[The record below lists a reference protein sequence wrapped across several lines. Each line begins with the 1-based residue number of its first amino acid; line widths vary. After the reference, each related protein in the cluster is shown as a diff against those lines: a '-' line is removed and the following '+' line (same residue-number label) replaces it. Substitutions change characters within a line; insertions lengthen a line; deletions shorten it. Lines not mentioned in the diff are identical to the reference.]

1 MKLLDYNLEKLK
13 SKNEYLYDCI
23 NTILADQ
30 RIYDEI
36 SNKFFVIETKNGSKT
51 IECLS
56 GHNKIR
62 LNSMYNPEREAQ
74 KWVIYQIIHP
84 WLCLVSETEYFI
96 MR

>member
-36 SNKFFVIETKNGSKT
+36 LK
-51 IECLS
+51 
-56 GHNKIR
+56 
-62 LNSMYNPEREAQ
+62 Q
-74 KWVIYQIIHP
+74 KMAVKQQN
-84 WLCLVSETEYFI
+84 V
-96 MR
+96 

>member
-36 SNKFFVIETKNGSKT
+36 SNKFFVIEIK
-51 IECLS
+51 
-56 GHNKIR
+56 
-62 LNSMYNPEREAQ
+62 
-74 KWVIYQIIHP
+74 KWQ
-84 WLCLVSETEYFI
+84 
-96 MR
+96 

>member
-62 LNSMYNPEREAQ
+62 LTVCIILRE
-74 KWVIYQIIHP
+74 KHKKGNK
-84 WLCLVSETEYFI
+84 F
-96 MR
+96 